1 LHIMTR
7 KTILGILKEIRYS
20 QVKNKYRIYIKD
32 RMVNQGVKVISGE
45 EIAGITQLD
54 QILLVDGTIIPVH
67 RVLRIEADGKVLI
80 DRSTSPGRR

>member
-1 LHIMTR
+1 MTR

-32 RMVNQGVKVISGE
+32 RMVNRGVKVISGE

>member
-1 LHIMTR
+1 MTR

-32 RMVNQGVKVISGE
+32 RMVSQGVKVISGE

>member
-1 LHIMTR
+1 MTR

-32 RMVNQGVKVISGE
+32 RMISQGVKVISGE

-54 QILLVDGTIIPVH
+54 QILLVDGTIIPIH

>member
-1 LHIMTR
+1 MTR

-32 RMVNQGVKVISGE
+32 RMISQGVKVISGE

>member
-1 LHIMTR
+1 MTR

-20 QVKNKYRIYIKD
+20 KVKNKYRIYIKD